1 MSESFDFAAETF
13 ACSLGGWIVPRKP
26 TLRNGFCR
34 AEENIDLVSKLRR
47 LLPGKETRSA
57 EENVERPKTDAFGI
71 KFRRGRTSVKG
82 NVVKRMCIVHLNLL
96 PHL

>member
-13 ACSLGGWIVPRKP
+13 ACSLGEWIVPRKP

-57 EENVERPKTDAFGI
+57 EENLED
-71 KFRRGRTSVKG
+71 RRRTLPG
-82 NVVKRMCIVHLNLL
+82 LN
-96 PHL
+96 PGAAESQ